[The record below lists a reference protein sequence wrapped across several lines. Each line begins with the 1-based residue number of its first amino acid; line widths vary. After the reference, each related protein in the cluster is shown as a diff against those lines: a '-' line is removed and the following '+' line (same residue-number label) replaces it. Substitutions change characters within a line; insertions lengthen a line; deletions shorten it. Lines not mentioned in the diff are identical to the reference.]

1 MVEFFAEYGLF
12 LAKAITLVVALLVIV
27 MGAISAASSR
37 VRGGEDGH
45 IEVRK
50 LNERLDDMRDT
61 LREASLDPR
70 EFKRQLKAEHKAE
83 RKAEKSPAQ
92 EEIPHTGSRLCVSGY
107 HLRAEFSR

>member
-37 VRGGEDGH
+37 VRGDEDGH

-83 RKAEKSPAQ
+83 RKAEKARRKKKSL
-92 EEIPHTGSRLCVSGY
+92 TGSRLCVSGY